1 MGSLGLPELAFIFVL
16 ALLVFGPKKMPEIG
30 RTLGRGMAEFRKAAN
45 ELKRTVNTE
54 LALEENPMPA
64 SLRSQLRQAQAE
76 PPLAAVQEPREAP
89 AETEPRTSAAPAVAA
104 PEAPEAVAAVDQPQP
119 VEPK

>member
-30 RTLGRGMAEFRKAAN
+30 RTLGKGMTEFRKAAN
-45 ELKRTVNTE
+45 ELKRTVNAE

-64 SLRSQLRQAQAE
+64 SVRSQLRQAQAE
-76 PPLAAVQEPREAP
+76 PSVAAALQEPREAP
-89 AETEPRTSAAPAVAA
+89 AETEPRTPPAPAF
-104 PEAPEAVAAVDQPQP
+104 ETIDEPQP

>member
-1 MGSLGLPELAFIFVL
+1 MGPLGLPELAFIFIL

-45 ELKRTVNTE
+45 ELKRTVNAE

-64 SLRSQLRQAQAE
+64 SVRSQLRQAQSE
-76 PPLAAVQEPREAP
+76 PPVAAVQEPREAP
-89 AETEPRTSAAPAVAA
+89 ADTEPRTPPASAF
-104 PEAPEAVAAVDQPQP
+104 EEIDQPQP

>member
-54 LALEENPMPA
+54 LALEENPMP
-64 SLRSQLRQAQAE
+64 STVRSQLRQAQTE
-76 PPLAAVQEPREAP
+76 PPIPAPRDAP
-89 AETEPRTSAAPAVAA
+89 AETEPRTGAGP
-104 PEAPEAVAAVDQPQP
+104 PP
-119 VEPK
+119 VEPE

>member
-45 ELKRTVNTE
+45 ELKRTVNAE

-76 PPLAAVQEPREAP
+76 PPMAAVQEPREAP
-89 AETEPRTSAAPAVAA
+89 AATEPRTSAAPAPDPV
-104 PEAPEAVAAVDQPQP
+104 EAIDEPQP
-119 VEPK
+119 VEPVERP

>member
-45 ELKRTVNTE
+45 ELKRTVNAE

-64 SLRSQLRQAQAE
+64 SVRSQLRQAQSE
-76 PPLAAVQEPREAP
+76 PPVAAAVQEPREAP
-89 AETEPRTSAAPAVAA
+89 AETEPRTPAAPA
-104 PEAPEAVAAVDQPQP
+104 PEAISAIDQPQP

>member
-45 ELKRTVNTE
+45 ELKRTVNSE
-54 LALEENPMPA
+54 LALEENPMPSA
-64 SLRSQLRQAQAE
+64 VRSQLRQAQTE
-76 PPLAAVQEPREAP
+76 PAIPAPRDAP
-89 AETEPRTSAAPAVAA
+89 AETEPRAAAG
-104 PEAPEAVAAVDQPQP
+104 PQP
-119 VEPK
+119 VEPE

>member
-45 ELKRTVNTE
+45 ELKRTVNVE

-76 PPLAAVQEPREAP
+76 PPMVAVEEPREAP
-89 AETEPRTSAAPAVAA
+89 AETESRTSAAPALDAT
-104 PEAPEAVAAVDQPQP
+104 EALDAIDQPQP

>member
-64 SLRSQLRQAQAE
+64 SVRSQLRQAQTE
-76 PPLAAVQEPREAP
+76 PPVAAAVPEPREAP
-89 AETEPRTSAAPAVAA
+89 ADTEPRTPPAPAF
-104 PEAPEAVAAVDQPQP
+104 EEIDQPQP